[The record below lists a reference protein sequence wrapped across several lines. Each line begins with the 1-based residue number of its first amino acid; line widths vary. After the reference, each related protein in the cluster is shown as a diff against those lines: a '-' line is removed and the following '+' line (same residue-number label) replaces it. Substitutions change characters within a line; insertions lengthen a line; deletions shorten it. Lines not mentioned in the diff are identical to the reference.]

1 MEVPRHWRLKQQRY
15 ALVGEICRHCEAKL
29 FPPRDVCPS
38 CGGDTR
44 DNNSLGISVR
54 AVPTSGIRI
63 LSPQIIEEESKV

>member
-44 DNNSLGISVR
+44 ENIGLGISVR
-54 AVPTSGIRI
+54 AAPASGTRI
-63 LSPQIIEEESKV
+63 SSTKIVEESKV